1 MDRLITFKTA
11 ELAKDKGL
19 KRSLDIN
26 GYLLGYSLKN
36 EKPYPSGYKVFMSFP
51 SEDKWLFAPTQ
62 STLSNW
68 LREEHNIHIWASCKT
83 NDDGK
88 TIFIPHGRTI
98 PDTIKN
104 RLVVDIIPYS
114 THNTY
119 EQAIE
124 EALVEALNLI

>member
-68 LREEHNIHIWASCKT
+68 LREEYNIDVLI
-83 NDDGK
+83 NK
-88 TIFIPHGRTI
+88 TISGVYMYIIWKGSEKIERKGRFY
-98 PDTIKN
+98 N
-104 RLVVDIIPYS
+104 
-114 THNTY
+114 Y
-119 EQAIE
+119 EKCLEIGLQ
-124 EALVEALNLI
+124 EALNLI

>member
-68 LREEHNIHIWASCKT
+68 LLENHGIFVTVEIAYNEWGRYSAGIYRKAKDDKT
-83 NDDGK
+83 AMLAQDGM
-88 TIFIPHGRTI
+88 TIFDNPI
-98 PDTIKN
+98 DA
-104 RLVVDIIPYS
+104 
-114 THNTY
+114 Y
-119 EQAIE
+119 ED
-124 EALVEALNLI
+124 ALFEALNLI

>member
-19 KRSLDIN
+19 KRSLDVN

-68 LREEHNIHIWASCKT
+68 LREEHSIDVLIN
-83 NDDGK
+83 K
-88 TIFIPHGRTI
+88 TISGVYYYIIWKGSEKLKPVGRFY
-98 PDTIKN
+98 K
-104 RLVVDIIPYS
+104 
-114 THNTY
+114 Y
-119 EQAIE
+119 EDCFE
-124 EALVEALNLI
+124 DGLFEALNLI

>member
-68 LREEHNIHIWASCKT
+68 LLENHGIFVNVEIAYNEWGRYSTGIYRKAK
-83 NDDGK
+83 DGK
-88 TIFIPHGRTI
+88 TAMLAQDGMTIFDNPI
-98 PDTIKN
+98 DA
-104 RLVVDIIPYS
+104 
-114 THNTY
+114 Y
-119 EQAIE
+119 EE
-124 EALVEALNLI
+124 GLFEALNLI

>member
-68 LREEHNIHIWASCKT
+68 LLENHGIFVTVEIAYNEWGRYSAGIYRKAK
-83 NDDGK
+83 DGK
-88 TIFIPHGRTI
+88 TAMLAQDGMTIFDNPH
-98 PDTIKN
+98 D
-104 RLVVDIIPYS
+104 S
-114 THNTY
+114 M
-119 EQAIE
+119 E
-124 EALVEALNLI
+124 EGLQEALNLI

>member
-1 MDRLITFKTA
+1 MGRLITFKTA
-11 ELAKDKGL
+11 KLAKEKGL

-68 LREEHNIHIWASCKT
+68 LLENHGIFVTVEIAYNEWGRYSAGIYRKAK
-83 NDDGK
+83 DGK
-88 TIFIPHGRTI
+88 TAMLAQDGMTIFDNPH
-98 PDTIKN
+98 D
-104 RLVVDIIPYS
+104 S
-114 THNTY
+114 M
-119 EQAIE
+119 E
-124 EALVEALNLI
+124 EGLQEALNLI